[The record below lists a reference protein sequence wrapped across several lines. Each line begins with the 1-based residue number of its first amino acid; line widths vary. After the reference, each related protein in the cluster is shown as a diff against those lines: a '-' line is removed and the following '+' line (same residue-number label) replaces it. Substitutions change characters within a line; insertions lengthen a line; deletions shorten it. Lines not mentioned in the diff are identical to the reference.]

1 MISARLRYAAVL
13 TLATAAFTAALARL
27 LLDDGLGAVLGLV
40 VTAVCLYGCRRI
52 RRTIERRQDEQRV
65 ELEALTPGRW
75 AEPWAGWCCER
86 GWLTHGNLHHPDHCT
101 RAQQR

>member
-1 MISARLRYAAVL
+1 MISARLRYAALYAVAWIL
-13 TLATAAFTAALARL
+13 FVVALARCL
-27 LLDDGLGAVLGLV
+27 LHDGLGAVLGLA

-52 RRTIERRQDEQRV
+52 RLTADRRQDEQRL

-86 GWLTHGNLHHPDHCT
+86 GWLTRGDLHHPDHCA

>member
-1 MISARLRYAAVL
+1 MISARIRYAAML
-13 TLATAAFTAALARL
+13 TLATAVFTAALARL
-27 LLDDGLGAVLGLV
+27 LLHDKLGAALGLAA
-40 VTAVCLYGCRRI
+40 TAVCLYGCRRI
-52 RRTIERRQDEQRV
+52 QRTTYRRQEEQRL

-86 GWLTHGNLHHPDHCT
+86 GWLTRGDLHHPDHCT